1 MSDVRVVLRQFRK
14 APLFVCAAVATLAI
28 GTAATTAIFSTV
40 NATLLRPLPYPRADD
55 LVSVRT
61 RLTDGR
67 ITTGLLS
74 SLEMGALTDVSDLVA
89 GAAGLAAQPLDATL
103 VGPDGAPVAVL
114 ATGVTEGFFD
124 VLGLPMAL
132 GRPFNHDEHAR
143 MGRGQ
148 GPGNLVVVASY
159 RAWKTLLGGDPT
171 IVGRTVR
178 IAEAGRP
185 IRVVGVASPALDL
198 PHGTDF
204 WFNLRTAPEENAH
217 NYDTI
222 LRLGPGATIGE
233 LRAAAAAKMA
243 VLAQTEPSDA
253 AREYVIRPLV
263 SYMVGDLATMLLIVL
278 GATALLLILASVNV
292 ANLLLARGMARARE
306 IAIRAALGAS
316 RARIVRQMLVE
327 SGMLAA
333 AGVIAGVLL
342 AMAMVRVMLSLGASS
357 LPRLQTVPFDARVL
371 LFAAAVLVCS
381 VILMGIAPAW
391 RLSRTDI
398 RALLNESGRSAT
410 TGRGTSRMMGGLIV
424 GEIALALALVA
435 GAGWLVQ
442 SFARLRSTDPGFIA
456 SGRLVIDI
464 RPTRAFNGPPDAHAW
479 VDALRGTVR
488 AASGDAR
495 VGAAT
500 TFPFQADRDGT
511 LNVQVVGAPEI
522 DMKGARVR
530 SAGPGFF
537 EALSVKLVAGRLF
550 TDADRRDT
558 ARVAIVNRA
567 FVRTF
572 LPDDD
577 PLGRSFAVGYPKV
590 DPTSTSRIVGVV
602 DDMRYKS
609 LAEEPQP
616 ACYFPLAQM
625 PFPPLRQV
633 FVIAPRQ
640 GNPEALVSP
649 IRAAITRFD
658 PQAVA
663 VFDTGAS
670 IVADTLRRQRLGMT
684 LMLLFGA
691 VALTLAA
698 IGIYGVIAYA
708 AAQRRSEIA
717 TRLALGASRWDVFR
731 LMMGSGQRLGLAGL
745 VVGLALAYAGG
756 RIVSSNVFEMRA
768 SDPMVLISAC
778 AAVAAVTLVAVAI
791 PAVRACRLDPGRA
804 LRGEQR

>member
-1 MSDVRVVLRQFRK
+1 MGDVRVALRQLRK

-40 NATLLRPLPYPRADD
+40 NATLLRPLPFPHPDA
-55 LVSVRT
+55 LVNVHT

-74 SLEMGALTDVSDLVA
+74 TLEMEALTDLPDVVE
-89 GAAGLAAQPLDATL
+89 GAAGLAAQPLDATFI
-103 VGPDGAPVAVL
+103 GEDGTPVAVL

-132 GRPFNHDEHAR
+132 GRAFNHDEHVRA
-143 MGRGQ
+143 GRGQ

-159 RAWKTLLGGDPT
+159 RAWKTLLGGDPA
-171 IVGRTVR
+171 IAGRTIR

-185 IRVVGVASPALDL
+185 IRVVGIASPALDL
-198 PHGTDF
+198 PHGVDF
-204 WFNLRTAPEENAH
+204 WFNLRTAPGENAH

-222 LRLGPGATIGE
+222 LRLRPGATIGE
-233 LRAAAAAKMA
+233 LRAAATAKMA
-243 VLAQTEPSDA
+243 ILARTEPSDA

-263 SYMVGDLATMLLIVL
+263 SSMVGDLATMLLIVL

-292 ANLLLARGMARARE
+292 ANLLLARGTGRARE
-306 IAIRAALGAS
+306 TAIRAALGAS
-316 RARIVRQMLVE
+316 RSRIVRQMLVE
-327 SGMLAA
+327 SALLAV
-333 AGVIAGVLL
+333 AGVIAGVVL
-342 AMAMVRVMLSLGASS
+342 AMAMVRVMLNLGAAS
-357 LPRLQTVPFDARVL
+357 LPRLHTVPFDLRVMF
-371 LFAAAVLVCS
+371 FAAAVLVCS

-410 TGRGTSRMMGGLIV
+410 PSRATSRMMGGLIV

-456 SGRLVIDI
+456 SGRLVLDI
-464 RPTRAFNGPPDAHAW
+464 RPTRAFKGPPDVHAW
-479 VDALRGTVR
+479 LDALQRTVR
-488 AASGDAR
+488 TASGDAR

-500 TFPFQADRDGT
+500 TFPFRADRDGT

-537 EALSVKLVAGRLF
+537 EALGVRLVAGRLF

-572 LPDDD
+572 VPDDD
-577 PLGRSFAVGYPKV
+577 PLGHSFAVGYPTV
-590 DPTSTSRIVGVV
+590 DPASTSRIVGVV

-616 ACYFPLAQM
+616 ACYFPLAQL

-633 FVIAPRQ
+633 FVIAPRH
-640 GNPEALVSP
+640 GDPEALVSP

-663 VFDTGAS
+663 VFDTGSS

-708 AAQRRSEIA
+708 AAQRRAEIA

-731 LMMGSGQRLGLAGL
+731 LMMGSGQQLGLAGI
-745 VVGLALAYAGG
+745 VAGLALAYVGG
-756 RIVSSNVFEMRA
+756 RIVASSVFEMRA
-768 SDPMVLISAC
+768 WDPIVLISAC
-778 AAVAAVTLVAVAI
+778 SAVTAVTLVAIAI
-791 PAVRACRLDPGRA
+791 PAVRACRIDPGRA
-804 LRGEQR
+804 LRGDER